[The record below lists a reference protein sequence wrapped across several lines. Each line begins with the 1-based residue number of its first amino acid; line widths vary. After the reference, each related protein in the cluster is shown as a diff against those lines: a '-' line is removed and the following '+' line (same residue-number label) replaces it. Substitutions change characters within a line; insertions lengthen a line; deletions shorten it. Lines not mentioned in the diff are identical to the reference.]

1 MLIKDKPF
9 IVECDAS
16 NFAIGSVLSQYGDI
30 LFKIVQIYCWSYT
43 WYVYIKNVLP
53 NSIIP
58 YK

>member
-43 WYVYIKNVLP
+43 
-53 NSIIP
+53 
-58 YK
+58 